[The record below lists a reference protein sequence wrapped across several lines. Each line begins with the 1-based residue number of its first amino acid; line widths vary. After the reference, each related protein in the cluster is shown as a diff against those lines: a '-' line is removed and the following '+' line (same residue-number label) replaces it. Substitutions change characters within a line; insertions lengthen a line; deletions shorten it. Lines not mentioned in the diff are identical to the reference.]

1 MLRVHDFPA
10 QPPPWTCMDCALHH
24 HAECRVMQE
33 SVYSF
38 FWCRCLLVSHHVKVR
53 RFPPSFNTS
62 TQPRCD
68 FFVHDCW
75 EIMQKPPPLFLMF
88 EQKVWGHQTIPLN
101 IVYAK
106 LTCSYKDELHI
117 LLDLLATSSR
127 NGHFISS
134 LENFGHFI
142 SSLWN
147 IWNK

>member
-1 MLRVHDFPA
+1 MHDFPA

-88 EQKVWGHQTIPLN
+88 EQKVWDHQTIPLS
-101 IVYAK
+101 IVYVK
-106 LTCSYKDELHI
+106 LSQQRFKSSGFLPFFQNGFVKTISTIIYNTLQLMREFLVMFS
-117 LLDLLATSSR
+117 LLV
-127 NGHFISS
+127 
-134 LENFGHFI
+134 
-142 SSLWN
+142 
-147 IWNK
+147 